1 MMNPLKYKMA
11 KNSLFA
17 ILLRSS
23 WWVSMAIGLALG
35 LVCLALLP
43 TEFKLVGA
51 ASGLPFIVISLMAAA
66 RQWKRPGAARV
77 ASTLQAVSTMPWPAF
92 ASLLEQSF
100 RRDGYAVTRVN
111 ADAFD
116 FELERAGRHA
126 LVSARRWKS
135 ARIGLEALKALQDA
149 RQKRDASDAY
159 VIGLGALSDN
169 ARPYAQAQGIT
180 VWQADELATAFQGLP
195 LPPAGPARA

>member
-1 MMNPLKYKMA
+1 MKFPFKYTMA

-23 WWVSMAIGLALG
+23 WWISTAIGLALA

-43 TEFKLVGA
+43 AEFKLVGA
-51 ASGLPFIVISLMAAA
+51 ASALPFLVIGVIAAA
-66 RQWKRPGAARV
+66 RQWKRPSAARV
-77 ASTLQAVSTMPWPAF
+77 ASTVEAVSAMPWPAF
-92 ASLLEQSF
+92 ASLLEQAF

-116 FELERAGRHA
+116 FELERAGRHV

-135 ARIGLEALKALQDA
+135 ARIGLEALKALQAA
-149 RQKRDASDAY
+149 REKRDASGAFL
-159 VIGLGALSDN
+159 IGLGALSDN
-169 ARPYAQAQGIT
+169 ARPYAAANDIA
-180 VWQADELATAFQGLP
+180 VWQAEALALALQGQP
-195 LPPAGPARA
+195 LRATTPA